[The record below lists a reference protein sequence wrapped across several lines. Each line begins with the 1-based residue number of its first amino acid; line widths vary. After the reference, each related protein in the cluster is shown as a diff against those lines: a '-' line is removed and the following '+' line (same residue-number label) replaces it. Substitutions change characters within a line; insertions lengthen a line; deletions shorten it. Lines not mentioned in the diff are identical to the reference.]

1 MNSKTLS
8 KEALNIIKEYKE
20 MEISG
25 VQISC
30 PYFIN
35 KGQKIRA
42 GLKVMIGK
50 GSPKEIKEEITLIA
64 LRKKVDLKKLSKKDL
79 QKFFID
85 NNIGIDCS

>member
-25 VQISC
+25 IKISC

-50 GSPKEIKEEITLIA
+50 GSPKDIKEEINLNGKDFVISSNKFTKVSHFNLI
-64 LRKKVDLKKLSKKDL
+64 
-79 QKFFID
+79 
-85 NNIGIDCS
+85 C